1 MMVDMANHWADQGWS
16 VDLITL
22 AGACDDFF
30 VLHPGVR
37 RVPLDLLSDSVN
49 VCSALYH
56 NWRRVRRIRSALRRA
71 DPDVVISFVDQSN
84 VLSLL
89 ASSPLRIPVIVAER
103 TDPRHHSVGRA
114 WSLLRR
120 MTYPWSAAVVVQTCS
135 VQIHLCET
143 MALDEVRVIPNA
155 VKAVLAAGEEPSGKG
170 QSILCGA
177 GRLSREKGFDRL
189 IAAFGS
195 IHKRF
200 PDWQL
205 VVYGDGPE
213 RSRLE
218 DLGKQLAA
226 GCVSLPGW
234 AADLDTSFHQ
244 AALFALPSRYE
255 GFPNALLEAMSHGIP
270 AVCFDC
276 ESGPGEI
283 VRHGID
289 GLLVAPDDVDGMAE
303 ALAKLM
309 ADRRLR
315 EQFGRRAVEVV
326 DRFSVDQFFESWEA
340 LINEVAGPAARLQA
354 TP

>member
-1 MMVDMANHWADQGWS
+1 MVDMANYWAEQGWS

-22 AGACDDFF
+22 AGAGDDFF
-30 VLHPGVR
+30 ELHRDVQ
-37 RVPLDLLSDSVN
+37 RVPLDLLSDSAN
-49 VCSALYH
+49 VWSALYH
-56 NWRRVRRIRSALRRA
+56 NWRRVRRIRSAIRQA
-71 DPDVVISFVDQSN
+71 APEVVISFVDQSN
-84 VLSLL
+84 VLSLF
-89 ASSPLRIPVIVAER
+89 ASSGLKIPVIVAER

-120 MTYPWSAAVVVQTCS
+120 MTYPWSAAVVVQTSS
-135 VQIHLCET
+135 VRIHLCET

-155 VKAVLAAGEEPSGKG
+155 VIAARAAGGKTSGG
-170 QSILCGA
+170 EQPILCGA

-205 VVYGDGPE
+205 VIYGDGPE

-218 DLGKQLAA
+218 DLGNQLAP
-226 GCVSLPGW
+226 GRVLLPGW
-234 AADLDTSFHQ
+234 AADLDSSFSQ

-255 GFPNALLEAMSHGIP
+255 GFPNALLEAMSHGTP

-276 ESGPGEI
+276 QSGPGEI

-289 GLLVAPDDVDGMAE
+289 GLLVAPDDVEGMAE

-309 ADRRLR
+309 ADRGLR
-315 EQFGRRAVEVV
+315 EQFGQQAVEVV
-326 DRFSVDQFFESWEA
+326 DRFNVDRFFESWEA
-340 LINEVAGPAARLQA
+340 LIGDVAGSAVRL
-354 TP
+354 